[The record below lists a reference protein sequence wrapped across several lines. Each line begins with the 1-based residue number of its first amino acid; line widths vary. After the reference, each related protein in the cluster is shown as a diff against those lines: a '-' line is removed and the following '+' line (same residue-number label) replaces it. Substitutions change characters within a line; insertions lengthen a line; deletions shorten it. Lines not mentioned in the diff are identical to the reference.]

1 MVGYDHMLS
10 REIEASIPVMIGG
23 VPEEKTASGVG
34 CYLMGSG
41 GIYVGIVGTHEDMKV
56 LVGGGYA
63 NCRRGRIREWRG

>member
-1 MVGYDHMLS
+1 
-10 REIEASIPVMIGG
+10 MIGG